1 MADLLIRGGTVV
13 DGTGETDAR
22 RADVAIDG
30 GRVTAIGEGLP
41 ANGGE
46 EVDADGLV
54 VAPGFIDIHTH
65 YDAQVFWDPT
75 LSPSPLHGVT
85 SVVGGNCGFSIAPL
99 AAEHGEYLMKML
111 ARVEGMPLES
121 LEQGV
126 PWDWTDF
133 GDYLDRIEGRLSI
146 NAGFMVGHSA
156 LRRLVMGEA
165 ATQRE
170 ATEDEVGRMGDLLG
184 ESLAAGGM
192 GFSSSWARTH
202 NDGSGDPVPSRHATA
217 EEIVDL
223 CRVVGRHEGTTLEFI
238 PMVGPFED
246 WAKEIMTDMSLAA
259 NRPLNWN
266 ILVVMAGLDELT
278 EGQLTAGTHAAERG
292 GRVIALT
299 IPHGISPRLS
309 FASGF
314 LLDTIPGWE
323 KPMTLPHSEKLD
335 LLASAEG
342 RAKLLERAREGGAIG
357 GLANWGQYVL
367 TEVVAAENAAH
378 EGRTVAEVAAETG
391 KEPFDALLDIAVADD
406 LRTGFSFP
414 PSGESKEDYQARVK
428 VWRDDR
434 AIIGAS
440 DAGAH
445 LDFLATFNYATALL
459 GNAVREY
466 GVIPLEEAVYRISG
480 EQADLYGLRD
490 RGRLLEGAHADVVV
504 FDPETVG
511 PEPIVSKEDLPGG
524 GWRLFGGATGIERV
538 LVGGQEV
545 VRGGELTDA
554 RPGTVLRSGR
564 DTDTVTVPA
573 GG

>member
-1 MADLLIRGGTVV
+1 MADVIIRGGTVV
-13 DGTGETDAR
+13 DGTGETDAF
-22 RADVAIDG
+22 RADVVIED
-30 GRVTAIGEGLP
+30 GRVTAVEEG
-41 ANGGE
+41 AAADGATE
-46 EVDADGLV
+46 IDADGLV
-54 VAPGFIDIHTH
+54 VAPGFVDIHTH

-99 AAEHGEYLMKML
+99 EAEHGDYLMRML
-111 ARVEGMPLES
+111 ARVEGMPLDS

-126 PWDWTDF
+126 PWDWTSF
-133 GDYLDRIEGRLSI
+133 GDYLDRLDGRLSI
-146 NAGFMVGHSA
+146 NAGFMVGHSP
-156 LRRLVMGEA
+156 LRRLVMGED
-165 ATQRE
+165 ATQRA
-170 ATEDEVGRMGDLLG
+170 ATEDEVARMGALLG

-202 NDGSGDPVPSRHATA
+202 NDGAGDPVPSRHATA

-223 CRVVGRHEGTTLEFI
+223 CRVVGEHEGTTLEFI

-246 WAKEIMTDMSLAA
+246 WAKDLMTDMSLAA

-266 ILVVMAGLDELT
+266 ILVVLAGLDELT
-278 EGQLTAGTHAAERG
+278 EGQLSAGSHAAERG
-292 GRVIALT
+292 ARVIALT

-323 KPMTLPHSEKLD
+323 KPMTLPHAEKMD
-335 LLASAEG
+335 LLARADG
-342 RAKLLERAREGGAIG
+342 RAQLLERAREGGAIG

-367 TEVVAAENAAH
+367 TEVFAAENSAY
-378 EGRTVAEVAAETG
+378 EGRSVAEVATEQG
-391 KEPFDALLDIAVADD
+391 KEPFDALLDIVVADD

-459 GNAVREY
+459 GNAVRDY

-490 RGRLLEGAHADVVV
+490 RGRLVAGAHADIVV

-511 PEPIVSKEDLPGG
+511 PEPIVSREDLPGG
-524 GWRLFGGATGIERV
+524 GWRLYGGATGIERV
-538 LVGGQEV
+538 LVAGQEV

-564 DTDTVTVPA
+564 DTATVTVP